1 MRLGMRYAM
10 IHRTLFLLLVVV
22 PMLWAQDDVVMK
34 AMRDEMARSM
44 GQLQFQ
50 NMEKPYFISY
60 RIEDIDATTVSATLG
75 SLTASE
81 PGHRR
86 MLSVE
91 LRVGNYALDN
101 SNYFSVRSFSGGMGM
116 FSGISSAPLDNDYLQ
131 LRRQL
136 WFTTDTQYKKAI
148 EDLSGKRAALQARKS
163 AEDIQDFSKEPPSKF
178 NGQPADVR
186 INVSAL
192 EQLARELSLP
202 FKQTADIVTSSAQIE
217 VRNTYTRYLN
227 SEGSSFT
234 RPGPFMKLLVTAQTQ
249 AADGLPMQDSIQ
261 LYGRSMA
268 DLPSKDELVISVRE
282 MGERLEKLR
291 EATSIEHYNGPVLF
305 EDRAAAEIF
314 AQAFAPGLVTSR
326 TPVSEDP
333 RFEVFF
339 NQLIARM
346 GGGDSLVNKI
356 GGRVLP
362 DSVNLADNPRIETYQ
377 GMKLVGAFPVD
388 DDGVPSRETKLV
400 EKGML
405 KALLASRV
413 PVQSISQS
421 TGSRRG
427 FGPAPS
433 NLILTS
439 EKTSSREEL
448 RQELLRRVKLRG
460 LHYGIVVRRLGGNAT
475 NSLMRAAAMMA
486 SPQSAPSNVLLEVYK
501 LFPDG
506 HEEPVRGLELEDV
519 TSATFRDI
527 VAVGDKPVVYNEEF
541 MPKIASI
548 FSMGMGGA
556 SADLPVVTFVVPSLL
571 FEEVTLTKA
580 TGPFPNPPMSKA
592 PLFDH

>member
-1 MRLGMRYAM
+1 MRLGMGYAM
-10 IHRTLFLLLVVV
+10 MRRLFLVLAAV

-50 NMEKPYFISY
+50 KMEKPYFISY
-60 RIEDIDATTVSATLG
+60 RIEDINATTVSATLG
-75 SLTASE
+75 SLTASDAS
-81 PGHRR
+81 HRR

-91 LRVGNYALDN
+91 LRVGDYALDN
-101 SNYFSVRSFSGGMGM
+101 SNYFSVPSFSGGMGM

-136 WFTTDTQYKKAI
+136 WLTTDSQYKKAV

-163 AEDIQDFSKEPPSKF
+163 AEDLQDFSKEPPSKF

-186 INVSAL
+186 VDVAAL

-202 FKQTADIVTSSAQIE
+202 FKQTPDIVTSSVQME
-217 VRNTYTRYLN
+217 VRNTYARYLN

-234 RPGPFMKLLVTAQTQ
+234 RPGPLMKLSVTAETQ
-249 AADGLPMQDSIQ
+249 ATDGLPTQDSIQ

-268 DLPSKDELVISVRE
+268 DLPSKDELVAGVRE
-282 MGERLEKLR
+282 MGARLEKLR

-333 RFEVFF
+333 RFEIFF
-339 NQLIARM
+339 NQLITRM
-346 GGGDSLVNKI
+346 GGESLVNKI

-362 DSVNLADNPRIETYQ
+362 DSVDLVDNPRIETYQ

-388 DDGVPSRETKLV
+388 DDGIPSRETKLV

-413 PVQSISQS
+413 PVQSISHS

-439 EKTSSREEL
+439 VKTSSREEL

-460 LHYGIVVRRLGGNAT
+460 LHYGVVVRRLGGNAT

-486 SPQSAPSNVLLEVYK
+486 SPQSAPSNVVLEVYK

-506 HEEPVRGLELEDV
+506 HEEPVRGMELEDV

-527 VAVGDKPVVYNEEF
+527 VAVGEKPVVYNEEF

-556 SADLPVVTFVVPSLL
+556 SADLPVVSFVVPSLL
-571 FEEVTLTKA
+571 FEEITLTKA
-580 TGPFPNPPMSKA
+580 TGPFPNPPVSKA